1 VSGIFN
7 DERPGSLILAA
18 RQSPRENEAVLP
30 LALRDQEPAGSSGE
44 CGEYASHADV
54 LIIGQDAFGA
64 KLTAV
69 RDEVVGIPSGTA
81 RTHLGQPRPD
91 VVRRATNRDGVIDR
105 AQGLRNQVVS
115 GKNPGRSSGVT
126 RICLADGFE
135 FSGPLLPVEGFQN
148 ISQSHEY
155 DWALRFQPIP

>member
-7 DERPGSLILAA
+7 DERPGGLILAA
-18 RQSPRENEAVLP
+18 GQSPRENEAVLP

-54 LIIGQDAFGA
+54 LMIGQDAFGA

-69 RDEVVGIPSGTA
+69 RDEVVGIPSGMA

-105 AQGLRNQVVS
+105 AQGLRNQVVP
-115 GKNPGRSSGVT
+115 GKNPGLLVRSYADLPGRWIRILWSPTFCRRFSEYFPIT
-126 RICLADGFE
+126 R
-135 FSGPLLPVEGFQN
+135 V
-148 ISQSHEY
+148 
-155 DWALRFQPIP
+155 